1 MIDAL
6 GRRIDDGV
14 LLLDFRIDVARQVFV
29 GLDGTVFLL
38 IEEKMRVFEFFHQV
52 TLACAR
58 QLFHIAKIDLA
69 LLLHGDDERIL
80 RRIGV
85 LGLCCRLDGAL
96 REDVGRTLDGA
107 VLSYDFEAPDER
119 IACIVAEE
127 HLELPVVSDIAELL
141 CISVIEAAQLLLHL
155 AQVFVRYA
163 LLLCVE
169 NPIAFIAH
177 QNSEAHALFLL
188 FGEILLLRLAAMV
201 GEDDFAAFDRKAH
214 ALVVLR
220 FRLHRRCERRIRGRI
235 AASFAKCGKR
245 FFDTS
250 GKVFCVARNVKLLAE
265 LAASLLDFAENV
277 VPVRGEIGVHR
288 VLLLEGRGIGRKEPL
303 DVLPAFGR
311 GKSVF
316 LL

>member
-1 MIDAL
+1 M
-6 GRRIDDGV
+6 
-14 LLLDFRIDVARQVFV
+14 
-29 GLDGTVFLL
+29 DGTVFLL
-38 IEEKMRVFEFFHQV
+38 VEEKMRVFEFFHQV
-52 TLACAR
+52 VLACAR

-85 LGLCCRLDGAL
+85 LGLCCRLDGAF

-107 VLSYDFEAPDER
+107 VLSYDLEALDER

-163 LLLCVE
+163 LLLRVE

-214 ALVVLR
+214 ALAVLR
-220 FRLHRRCERRIRGRI
+220 FCLHRRRKRRIRGRI

-245 FFDTS
+245 FFDAS
-250 GKVFCVARNVKLLAE
+250 CEVFHIACDVNFLAKF
-265 LAASLLDFAENV
+265 AASLLDFAENLFRI
-277 VPVRGEIGVHR
+277 PDEIAVHR
-288 VLLLEGRGIGRKEPL
+288 VLLLEGRGIGRNEPL

>member
-6 GRRIDDGV
+6 GRRLDDGV
-14 LLLDFRIDVARQVFV
+14 LLLDFRVDVARQVFV
-29 GLDGTVFLL
+29 GLDGTVFLFV
-38 IEEKMRVFEFFHQV
+38 EEKMRVFEFFHQV
-52 TLACAR
+52 VLACAR

-80 RRIGV
+80 RCIGV
-85 LGLCCRLDGAL
+85 LGLRYCLDGAF

-107 VLSYDFEAPDER
+107 VLSYDFEALDER

-163 LLLCVE
+163 LLLCVK

-201 GEDDFAAFDRKAH
+201 GEDDFAAFDREAH
-214 ALVVLR
+214 GLAVFRL
-220 FRLHRRCERRIRGRI
+220 RLHRRRERRIGWRI
-235 AASFAKCGKR
+235 AASFAKCGER
-245 FFDTS
+245 FFDAS
-250 GKVFCVARNVKLLAE
+250 CEVFHIACDVNFLAE
-265 LAASLLDFAENV
+265 FAASLLDFAENLFRI
-277 VPVRGEIGVHR
+277 PDEIAVHR
-288 VLLLEGRGIGRKEPL
+288 VLLLEGRGIGRNEPL